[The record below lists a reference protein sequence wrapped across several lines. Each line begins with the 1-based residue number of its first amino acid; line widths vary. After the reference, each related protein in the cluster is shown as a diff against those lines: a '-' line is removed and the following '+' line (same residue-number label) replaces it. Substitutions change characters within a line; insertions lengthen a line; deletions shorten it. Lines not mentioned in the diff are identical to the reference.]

1 MSLIVD
7 GQETPFRTKLALSI
21 AWVFSWPLTY
31 FGMKSLSASLA
42 SGSIT
47 AFSRRNEYEFTQS
60 TDPTGFWVAWW
71 ALGLMV
77 LIGTAILA
85 FGLYKIARFFLART

>member
-1 MSLIVD
+1 MSSIVD
-7 GQETPFRTKLALSI
+7 GQETPLRTKFALSI
-21 AWVFSWPLTY
+21 AWVFSWPLTF
-31 FGMKSLSASLA
+31 FGLKSISASLA

-60 TDPTGFWVAWW
+60 TDPTGFWIAWW

-77 LIGTAILA
+77 LIGAVILA
-85 FGLYKIARFFLART
+85 FGLYKIARFIFARI